1 MAWLVGC
8 FTLVIPSKLELI
20 VFNALRLGVL
30 VVIQRVVLVHFL
42 VEYDIFNILWD
53 FVSSYLY

>member
-20 VFNALRLGVL
+20 VFNALWLGVL

-53 FVSSYLY
+53 FISS

>member
-1 MAWLVGC
+1 MAWLVGY
-8 FTLVIPSKLELI
+8 FTLIIPSKLELI

-53 FVSSYLY
+53 FVSS